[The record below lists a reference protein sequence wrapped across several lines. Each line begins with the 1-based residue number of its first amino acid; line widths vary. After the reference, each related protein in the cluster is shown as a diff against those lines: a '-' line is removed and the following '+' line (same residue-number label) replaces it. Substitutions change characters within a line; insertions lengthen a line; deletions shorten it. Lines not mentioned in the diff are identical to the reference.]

1 MKIENRKT
9 SELKPYSKN
18 AKKHPESQVKKLAD
32 MIARVGFIQ
41 PIVVD
46 EDDVVIIGHGR
57 LEAAAKLELET
68 VPTVKLS
75 ALSKAEARALRIFD
89 NKIAIQPWEDDN
101 LKFEITELSL
111 MENFDFDLT
120 GFDLEDSVSDFVPD
134 LPDDAPSESKPNTDI
149 ILRVTFDD
157 EDSQQELFEELRDR
171 GFRVKV

>member
-1 MKIENRKT
+1 
-9 SELKPYSKN
+9 
-18 AKKHPESQVKKLAD
+18 
-32 MIARVGFIQ
+32 MISRVGFIQ

-89 NKIAIQPWEDDN
+89 NKIAIQPWEDEN

-120 GFDLEDSVSDFVPD
+120 GFDLEVSDFVPD
-134 LPDDAPSESKPNTDI
+134 LPDDVPSESAPSGDI

-171 GFRVKV
+171 GFKVKV